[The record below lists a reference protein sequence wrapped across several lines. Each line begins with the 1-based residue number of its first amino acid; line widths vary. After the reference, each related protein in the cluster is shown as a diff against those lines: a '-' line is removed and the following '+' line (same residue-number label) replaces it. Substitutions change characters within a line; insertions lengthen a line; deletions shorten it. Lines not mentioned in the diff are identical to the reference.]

1 MAYPAIEAPSGLVPV
16 NRLDGMPYAGATRQM
31 KVASGYN
38 TSIFNGDAVKI
49 DGSTGTVVRE
59 AADAQMD
66 VIGIF
71 VGCSYTDP
79 VLKYT
84 IHSQYLPAN
93 TVASDIVAYVVD
105 DPNVVFKVAV
115 VSGGTTIGSMAQTD
129 LGGNAQ
135 LVDNSGDTATGKS
148 SVAVLDATATSGT
161 LPVKVVA
168 FVEETKDSSGGYTEA
183 LVKWNAGHQYTNTT
197 GV

>member
-16 NRLDGMPYAGATRQM
+16 NRLDGMPYAGATRQL

-115 VSGGTTIGSMAQTD
+115 VSSGTTIGSMAQTD

-148 SVAVLDATATSGT
+148 SVAVLDSTATTAT

-168 FVEETKDSSGGYTEA
+168 FVEETKDSSGGFTEA